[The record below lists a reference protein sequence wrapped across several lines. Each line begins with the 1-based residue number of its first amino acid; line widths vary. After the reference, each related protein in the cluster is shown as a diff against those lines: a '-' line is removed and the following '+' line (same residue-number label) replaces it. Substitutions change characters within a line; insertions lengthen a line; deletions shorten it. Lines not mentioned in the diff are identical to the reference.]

1 MFEFTLKNKKLKK
14 INIIEGTNN
23 KNIKA
28 IIIHIHGIGSH
39 FQPLFECIDDFK
51 YRDELFCKFNYKSF
65 GLEFHGHGK
74 SEGTKCSISNF
85 DDLLDDLDTLV
96 RFIKT
101 IYKQPIFFLCE
112 SMGCAVALK
121 YCIEYKNDIKGVI
134 FLAPLFLVDDNLKP
148 NCLIII
154 ILTIISY
161 LFPNLPLLSSDGIT
175 INNSEF
181 IEARKNNFF
190 SYNGKHRL
198 NTGREILKISDWINN
213 NGHLL
218 ETPILILHG
227 LKDTITNPNT
237 TKQMFD
243 TMISLDKELLL
254 IEDGYHCL
262 LIEPKENPFL
272 PGYIAGKIIYWMNER
287 INLGSRE

>member
-14 INIIEGTNN
+14 INIIEGTDN

-51 YRDELFCKFNYKSF
+51 NRDELFSKFNYKSY

-85 DDLLDDLDTLV
+85 DDLLDDIDTLV
-96 RFIKT
+96 NFIKR

-121 YCIEYKNDIKGVI
+121 YCIKYKNDIKGVI
-134 FLAPLFLVDDNLKP
+134 FLAPLFSIDDNLKP

-161 LFPNLPLLSSDGIT
+161 LFPNCQLLSSNGIP

-181 IEARKNNFF
+181 IEARKNNSF
-190 SYNGKHRL
+190 SYNGKYRL
-198 NTGREILKISDWINN
+198 NTGREILKISNWINN

-227 LKDTITNPNT
+227 LKDTITNPNIT
-237 TKQMFD
+237 QIIFD
-243 TMISLDKELLL
+243 RMISSDKELSL

-272 PGYIAGKIIYWMNER
+272 PGYITGKIIYWMNER
-287 INLGSRE
+287 IF